1 MLHYYW
7 NKIPKGFINFSL
19 EEKMKRI
26 LTVLLV
32 GLSLTAMVF
41 IGCSKDKK
49 SDTADSSGS
58 LKVALL
64 INGTLGDKSFHD
76 SANNGLSLIKDKLGC
91 RTKVVEV
98 GYDDSKWEPALR
110 DLCDEKHDIVICGT
124 WQMQELVTKVA
135 PDYPNQKIIV
145 YDTSMDYTSDTKGLY
160 KNIYSIEYK
169 QNEGSYLAGV
179 LAASMSKTGVIGF
192 VGGMDNTV
200 IRDFLVGY
208 IQGAKDFNQK
218 IKVVPSFVGNFS
230 DTAKAKEL
238 TFAQYQMGADVVF
251 SVASNAG
258 EGTLQAS
265 KERNHLVIGV
275 DSDQAMLYQ
284 DSDPVMANLIMSSML
299 KRVDQSL
306 FLAVQQHLAGTLA
319 WGTRVELG
327 INEDC
332 VGLADNPI
340 YQKVVPSDVRATI
353 TKFNDQIKAKQIQV
367 VTAFGM
373 DQSSFSTFVNQVR
386 P

>member
-1 MLHYYW
+1 MRR
-7 NKIPKGFINFSL
+7 N
-19 EEKMKRI
+19 
-26 LTVLLV
+26 LLV
-32 GLSLTAMVF
+32 MALLLCLPACVTFAVGGREA
-41 IGCSKDKK
+41 GG
-49 SDTADSSGS
+49 SGS
-58 LKVALL
+58 KLRVALL

-76 SANNGLSLIKDKLGC
+76 SANNGMTMIRDRLGC
-91 RTKVVEV
+91 QTRVVEV
-98 GYDDSKWEPALR
+98 GYDESKWEPALR
-110 DLCDEKHDIVICGT
+110 DICDEKYDVVICGT
-124 WQMQELVTKVA
+124 WQMQEIVTRLA
-135 PDYPNQKIIV
+135 PEYPNQKMIV
-145 YDTSMDYTSDTKGLY
+145 YDTSMDYASDSKKAF

-179 LAASMSKTGVIGF
+179 LAASMSKSGIIGF

-208 IQGAKDFNQK
+208 IQGAKDVNNS
-218 IKVVPSFVGNFS
+218 IKVIPSFVGNFS

-251 SVASNAG
+251 SVAANAG

-265 KERNHLVIGV
+265 KERNRLVIGV

-284 DSDPVMANLIMSSML
+284 SSDPVLANLIMSSML
-299 KRVDQSL
+299 KRVDQSIY
-306 FLAVQQHLAGTLA
+306 LAIEQALAGKLA

-327 INEDC
+327 INEEC

-340 YQKVVPSDVRATI
+340 YQKVVPANVRSLI
-353 TKFNDQIKAKQIQV
+353 NSYNDKIKAKQIRV

-373 DQSSFSTFVNQVR
+373 NQTAFTQYVNAVR

>member
-1 MLHYYW
+1 MRRSA
-7 NKIPKGFINFSL
+7 IV
-19 EEKMKRI
+19 
-26 LTVLLV
+26 TVLLFC
-32 GLSLTAMVF
+32 LSVCAVF
-41 IGCSKDKK
+41 AAGDKD
-49 SDTADSSGS
+49 AGGSSGK
-58 LKVALL
+58 LRVALM
-64 INGTLGDKSFHD
+64 INGNLGDKSFHD
-76 SANNGLSLIKDKLGC
+76 SANNGMTMIRDKLGC
-91 RTKVVEV
+91 QTRVVEV
-98 GYDDSKWEPALR
+98 GYDDSKWEPAFR
-110 DLCDEKHDIVICGT
+110 DILDEKYDVVICGT
-124 WQMQELVTKVA
+124 WQMQEIVTRLA
-135 PDYPNQKIIV
+135 PKYPDQKIIV
-145 YDTSMDYTSDTKGLY
+145 YDTSMDYASDTKKAF
-160 KNIYSIEYK
+160 KNVYSIEYK

-208 IQGAKDFNQK
+208 IQGAKDVNNS
-218 IKVVPSFVGNFS
+218 IKVIPSFIGNFS

-251 SVASNAG
+251 SVAANAG

-265 KERNHLVIGV
+265 KERNRLVIGV

-284 DSDPVMANLIMSSML
+284 TSDPVLANLIMSSML
-299 KRVDQSL
+299 KRVDQSIY
-306 FLAVQQHLAGTLA
+306 LAIEQALAGKLA

-327 INEDC
+327 INEEC

-340 YQKVVPSDVRATI
+340 YQKVVPANVRSVVGNYNN
-353 TKFNDQIKAKQIQV
+353 KIKAKQIKV

-373 DQSSFSTFVNQVR
+373 DQAAFTQYVNSVR

>member
-1 MLHYYW
+1 MA
-7 NKIPKGFINFSL
+7 
-19 EEKMKRI
+19 
-26 LTVLLV
+26 LLIC
-32 GLSLTAMVF
+32 LSLTLL
-41 IGCSKDKK
+41 GTCRNRD
-49 SDTADSSGS
+49 SGS
-58 LKVALL
+58 AAGSGALKVALL

-76 SANNGLSLIKDKLGC
+76 SANNGLAMIKDRLGC
-91 RTKVVEV
+91 VTKVVEV

-124 WQMQELVTKVA
+124 WQMQELVTKVT

-145 YDTSMDYTSDTKGLY
+145 YDTSMDYASDTGNLF

-179 LAASMSKTGVIGF
+179 LAAAMSKTSIIGF

-208 IQGAKDFNQK
+208 IQGARDSRRDV
-218 IKVVPSFVGNFS
+218 KVIPSFVGNFS

-251 SVASNAG
+251 SVAANAG
-258 EGTLQAS
+258 EGTLQAA

-284 DSDPVMANLIMSSML
+284 GSDPALADLIMSSML

-306 FLAVQQHLAGTLA
+306 FLAVQQAIAGTLA

-340 YQKVVPSDVRATI
+340 YQKVVPSDVRSVIAGY
-353 TKFNDQIKAKQIQV
+353 NDRIKANQIQV
-367 VTAFGM
+367 RTAFGM
-373 DQSSFSTFVNQVR
+373 DQNSFTALVNQVR

>member
-1 MLHYYW
+1 
-7 NKIPKGFINFSL
+7 
-19 EEKMKRI
+19 MKKFMM
-26 LTVLLV
+26 VLLI
-32 GLSLTAMVF
+32 GLSLTALVLSSCNK
-41 IGCSKDKK
+41 GGKGD
-49 SDTADSSGS
+49 ASGS
-58 LKVALL
+58 TGLKVALL
-64 INGTLGDKSFHD
+64 INGNLGDKSFHD
-76 SANNGLSLIKDKLGC
+76 SANNGLNLIRDNLGC

-145 YDTSMDYTSDTKGLY
+145 YDTSMDYAADSKGLF
-160 KNIYSIEYK
+160 KNIYSMEYK

-179 LAASMSKTGVIGF
+179 LAASMSKSGIIGF

-208 IQGAKDFNQK
+208 IQGAKDLNQN

-251 SVASNAG
+251 SVAANAG
-258 EGTLQAS
+258 EGTLQAA
-265 KERNHLVIGV
+265 KERNRLAIGV
-275 DSDQAMLYQ
+275 DSDQGMLYL
-284 DSDPVMANLIMSSML
+284 DSDPVLAELIMSSML
-299 KRVDQSL
+299 KRVDQSIY
-306 FLAVQQHLAGTLA
+306 LAVSEAIAGTLA
-319 WGTRVELG
+319 WGTRAELG

-340 YQKVVPSDVRATI
+340 YQRVVPADVRALI
-353 TKFNDQIKAKQIQV
+353 ANYNNQVKGRQIQV

-373 DQSSFSTFVNQVR
+373 DQSSFTAFVNQVR

>member
-1 MLHYYW
+1 MGKNPTVIIW
-7 NKIPKGFINFSL
+7 RK
-19 EEKMKRI
+19 KMKKLLI
-26 LTVLLV
+26 LVILCLP
-32 GLSLTAMVF
+32 LAMVF
-41 IGCSKDKK
+41 AGGSR
-49 SDTADSSGS
+49 SSGTS
-58 LKVALL
+58 SGGALKVALL

-76 SANNGLSLIKDKLGC
+76 SANNGITMIRDRLGC
-91 RTKVVEV
+91 QVKVVEV
-98 GYDDSKWEPALR
+98 GYDDSKWEPAFR
-110 DLCDEKHDIVICGT
+110 DLMDEKHDIVICGT
-124 WQMQELVTKVA
+124 WQMQEIVSKVA
-135 PDYPNQKIIV
+135 PEYPNQKVIV
-145 YDTSMDYTSDTKGLY
+145 YDTSMDYASDTRGAF

-169 QNEGSYLAGV
+169 QNEGSYLAGI
-179 LAASMSKTGVIGF
+179 LAAKMSKTGIIGF

-208 IQGAKDFNQK
+208 IQGAKEVVPN
-218 IKVVPSFVGNFS
+218 IKVIPSFVGNFS

-265 KERNHLVIGV
+265 KERNRLVIGV

-284 DSDPVMANLIMSSML
+284 SSDPVLANLIMSSML
-299 KRVDQSL
+299 KRVDQSI
-306 FLAVQQHLAGTLA
+306 FLAVQQSMEGKLA
-319 WGTRVELG
+319 WGSRVALG

-332 VGLADNPI
+332 IGLADNPI
-340 YQKVVPSDVRATI
+340 YQRVVPADVRQVISGYTDRIKA
-353 TKFNDQIKAKQIQV
+353 NQIKV

-373 DQSSFSTFVNQVR
+373 DQTAFNNFVNDVR

>member
-1 MLHYYW
+1 
-7 NKIPKGFINFSL
+7 
-19 EEKMKRI
+19 
-26 LTVLLV
+26 
-32 GLSLTAMVF
+32 MVF
-41 IGCSKDKK
+41 ASGSK
-49 SDTADSSGS
+49 AAEGSSGK
-58 LKVALL
+58 LRVALL
-64 INGTLGDKSFHD
+64 INGNLGDKSFHD
-76 SANNGLSLIKDKLGC
+76 SANNGMVMIRDKLGC
-91 RTKVVEV
+91 QTRVVEV

-110 DLCDEKHDIVICGT
+110 DICDEKYDIVVCGT
-124 WQMQELVTKVA
+124 WQMQEIVTKLA
-135 PDYPNQKIIV
+135 PEYPNQKIIV
-145 YDTSMDYTSDTKGLY
+145 YDTSMDYASDTKNAF
-160 KNIYSIEYK
+160 KNVYSIEYK

-208 IQGAKDFNQK
+208 IQGAKDVNSN
-218 IKVVPSFVGNFS
+218 IKVISSYVGNFS

-265 KERNHLVIGV
+265 KERNRLVIGV

-284 DSDPVMANLIMSSML
+284 TSDPVLANLIMSSML
-299 KRVDQSL
+299 KRVDQSIY
-306 FLAVQQHLAGTLA
+306 LAVEQAMNGKLA

-327 INEDC
+327 INEEC

-340 YQKVVPSDVRATI
+340 YQKVVPVDVRSVI
-353 TKFNDQIKAKQIQV
+353 SNYNNRIKAKQIQV

-373 DQSSFSTFVNQVR
+373 DQSAFTRYVDAVR

>member
-1 MLHYYW
+1 
-7 NKIPKGFINFSL
+7 
-19 EEKMKRI
+19 MKK
-26 LTVLLV
+26 LLMVLL
-32 GLSLTAMVF
+32 LCLPLAML
-41 IGCSKDKK
+41 GAGGSRD
-49 SDTADSSGS
+49 SGASSGNGPATGS
-58 LKVALL
+58 GALKVALL

-76 SANNGLSLIKDKLGC
+76 SANNGLAMIRERLGC

-124 WQMQELVTKVA
+124 WQMQELVVKVVR
-135 PDYPNQKIIV
+135 DYPNQKIIV
-145 YDTSMDYTSDTKGLY
+145 YDTSMDYASDANNLF

-169 QNEGSYLAGV
+169 QNEGSYLAGT
-179 LAASMSKTGVIGF
+179 LAAAMSKTGIIGF

-200 IRDFLVGY
+200 IRVFLVGY
-208 IQGAKDFNQK
+208 IQGAQDFNK
-218 IKVVPSFVGNFS
+218 NIKVIPSFVGNFS

-251 SVASNAG
+251 SVAANAG
-258 EGTLQAS
+258 EGTLQAA
-265 KERNHLVIGV
+265 KERNRLVIGV

-284 DSDPVMANLIMSSML
+284 SSDPVLANLIMSSML

-306 FLAVQQHLAGTLA
+306 FLAVQQALAGTLA

-332 VGLADNPI
+332 VGLADNPV
-340 YQKVVPSDVRATI
+340 YQKVVPADVRSMIAGYT
-353 TKFNDQIKAKQIQV
+353 DRIKANQIQV
-367 VTAFGM
+367 RTAFGM
-373 DQSSFSTFVNQVR
+373 DQNSFTAFVNQAH